1 MNGRSG
7 SKKGRTQSYPY
18 KYVDKDEDSRL
29 GVRRSFVR
37 LTPKRGAMDYTTY
50 IRGTKG
56 ATVGRKVTSAGSD
69 TKPTVKNVR
78 SSISKGNTVNKS
90 TRAQGVRRSPGES
103 GRITKIALPKSGKRT
118 IYSTP
123 STTSVIRS
131 PRKGVTVTNRLNKR
145 TGVET
150 RETYGAARRTTNMT
164 RTSPV
169 RNQRKK

>member
-18 KYVDKDEDSRL
+18 KYVDKDENSRL

-56 ATVGRKVTSAGSD
+56 ATVGRKLTSAGSD
-69 TKPTVKNVR
+69 RKPTANNVR
-78 SSISKGNTVNKS
+78 TSIGSGVKKGS
-90 TRAQGVRRSPGES
+90 RAQGVRRSPGES